1 MKTRAQ
7 LWAVS
12 IFVVVTV
19 IVVGSSSCSF
29 TKSKQVAEDAVKK
42 LHNQYN
48 AGQYHEIYSQADEE
62 FRKTVK
68 EADFVNMLEHVHSK
82 LGTVKQSNQD
92 AWHVNATTSG
102 TAVTLGYDVVF
113 SEGKGTE
120 ECIFRVS
127 GDQAKLIGY
136 TVKSPLLATK

>member
-1 MKTRAQ
+1 MNMRTQ

-12 IFVVVTV
+12 NFVVITV
-19 IVVGSSSCSF
+19 IVVGTSACSL
-29 TKSKQVAEDAVKK
+29 KSKQVAEDAVTQ

-48 AGQYHEIYSQADEE
+48 AGQYREIYSQADEE

-92 AWHVNATTSG
+92 AWNVNATTSG
-102 TAVTLGYDVVF
+102 TAVTLGYDVEF

-120 ECIFRVS
+120 ECSFRVS